1 MTNLVYTY
9 IYIKKECD
17 EKKLN
22 VILLVALVGI
32 LFSCMQMKDNEP
44 LVKVKALAINI
55 NPDKISIEVDQT
67 TQLKAVVIPSDA
79 NESILWSSLSPDVA
93 IVSPQ
98 GLVTSLKEGE
108 AIITA
113 KAGDK
118 SSTALIIVENIVP
131 EPLEYCVPEASFKK
145 YAEISEISLNGV
157 VLTGDSDG
165 FYTELI
171 DQVINISGNEATLIV
186 EVDQANT
193 TVNDKFILAAYIDWN
208 FDGDFKDADEEV
220 LMEEWAANGIKKFET
235 KISIPKNAES
245 SSRIRVAFY
254 FDGGTTN
261 MKNGCG
267 IMDSGDVKDFM
278 YKIIH

>member
-1 MTNLVYTY
+1 M
-9 IYIKKECD
+9 K
-17 EKKLN
+17 KKLN
-22 VILLVALVGI
+22 LILSIALLGI
-32 LFSCMQMKDNEP
+32 LFSCMQMKNNEP

-55 NPDKISIEVDQT
+55 TPDKVSMEVDQT
-67 TQLKAVVIPSDA
+67 KQLKTIVIPSDA
-79 NESILWSSLSPDVA
+79 NETILWSSLSPEVA
-93 IVSPQ
+93 RVSPQ

-118 SSTALIIVENIVP
+118 SSTALITVENIVL
-131 EPLEYCVPEASFKK
+131 EPLEYCIPEASFKK
-145 YAEISEISLNGV
+145 YAEISEISLNGEE
-157 VLTGDSDG
+157 LYGDSDG
-165 FYTELI
+165 VYTELI
-171 DQVINISGNEATLIV
+171 DQVINISGNETTLIV

-208 FDGDFKDADEEV
+208 LDGDFKDADEEV
-220 LMEEWAANGIKKFET
+220 LMEGWAANGVKRFET

-254 FDGGTTN
+254 FDGGTTS

-267 IMDSGDVKDFM
+267 IMDSGDVKDFT
-278 YKIIH
+278 YKITH